1 MKAKRVVQT
10 TVEES
15 GPGVGEQTEALLAM
29 CGVRPGDGLV
39 LVVQREGQLLG
50 AAVVRLLAPDA
61 EIVALVTEPN
71 HRHRGVGRLL
81 IREMA
86 RRARIAGC
94 SRLRVHLPRRDD
106 APLSFFA
113 RLGFEDTHLAFD
125 LRL

>member
-1 MKAKRVVQT
+1 MKAKRVAQT
-10 TVEES
+10 TVEEG
-15 GPGVGEQTEALLAM
+15 GPSVGEQTEALLAR
-29 CGVRPGDGLV
+29 CGVRLGDGLV

-94 SRLRVHLPRRDD
+94 TRLRVHLARRDD
-106 APLSFFA
+106 APLTFFA

>member
-50 AAVVRLLAPDA
+50 AGVVRLLAPDA

-94 SRLRVHLPRRDD
+94 SRLRVHLPRSDD